1 MILFYINCLFHE
13 YRRKNIVLVF
23 FYNQIL
29 IVVLLYVLS
38 FSKIVPISNCGSIT
52 FALISPLFSSILE
65 GEKKKV
71 ILLSQLIVKY

>member
-23 FYNQIL
+23 FYNRIL

-52 FALISPLFSSILE
+52 FALISPLSSILQ